1 MKKTI
6 IILAFAMA
14 AMFCVLLTG
23 CGSSGSGEDLSDS
36 EYVGTWKAVSM
47 SMGDEKESVDLSLTF
62 PVECDSVALLELVDG
77 ENCNPLA
84 CWHAMGEPADL
95 TEEQLTFLRA
105 AGQPARKAL
114 VPEKK
119 KEGTAVSLTLAPNAL
134 ARLRLLPVTRS
145 SDPGYDYTWYAE

>member
-1 MKKTI
+1 MVRRPDGGYE
-6 IILAFAMA
+6 A
-14 AMFCVLLTG
+14 VLWNL
-23 CGSSGSGEDLSDS
+23 CEDR
-36 EYVGTWKAVSM
+36 
-47 SMGDEKESVDLSLTF
+47 KESVDLSLTF

-114 VPEKK
+114 VPENK